1 MSEPSGPI
9 PGGVQ
14 GQVGWGPGQPGLVLN
29 VEVGSPAYGR
39 GLEIHDPWGPFQP
52 GTFCDSVIHAVVYG
66 VGFSWD
72 AQGRTTDLYPE
83 LFIPLWWSQR
93 ELGPARHNP
102 RLWHTSLCCT
112 SQKLSLNCCILILE
126 QHWKLT
132 GNTNLCSLSSRGSE
146 TSFYWTGSKFLISIL
161 GFCFS
166 STAHH
171 KSDQIV
177 GFLLKTFPSK
187 NKIWSLIIQ

>member
-1 MSEPSGPI
+1 MARTICFHLYQSQRPSGS
-9 PGGVQ
+9 GV
-14 GQVGWGPGQPGLVLN
+14 WSRIFLRCPGQDNWLV
-29 VEVGSPAYGR
+29 
-39 GLEIHDPWGPFQP
+39 PW
-52 GTFCDSVIHAVVYG
+52 S
-66 VGFSWD
+66 
-72 AQGRTTDLYPE
+72 
-83 LFIPLWWSQR
+83 LFLSGDHKR
-93 ELGPARHNP
+93 EPGPARHNP
-102 RLWHTSLCCT
+102 CLWHTSLCCS
-112 SQKLSLNCCILILE
+112 SQKLSFNCCVLILE

-132 GNTNLCSLSSRGSE
+132 GNTNLCSLSCRGSE
-146 TSFYWTGSKFLISIL
+146 TSFYWTGSESLISIL